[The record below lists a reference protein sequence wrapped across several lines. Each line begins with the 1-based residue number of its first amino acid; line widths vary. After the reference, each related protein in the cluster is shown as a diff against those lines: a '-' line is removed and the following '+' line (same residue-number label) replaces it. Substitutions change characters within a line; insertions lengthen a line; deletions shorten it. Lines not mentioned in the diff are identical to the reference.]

1 MGLCCKD
8 TGGVIDSC
16 SSSASALSLF
26 SSAAAQLRKVPP
38 KKPDGEIKPYS
49 LMEREA
55 VRQEQKTLPWPF
67 APPHSPQRSV
77 ASQWSKSLSVGCS
90 PSRAPPRVTP
100 TSSPGCNRNQSPQ
113 SPLSDRCRARRTSS
127 LNRSQLGFH

>member
-1 MGLCCKD
+1 MGLCCKE

-49 LMEREA
+49 LMEREGKQSHSA
-55 VRQEQKTLPWPF
+55 TLP
-67 APPHSPQRSV
+67 
-77 ASQWSKSLSVGCS
+77 
-90 PSRAPPRVTP
+90 
-100 TSSPGCNRNQSPQ
+100 
-113 SPLSDRCRARRTSS
+113 
-127 LNRSQLGFH
+127 